1 MSTRPPRRSRLLSRE
16 EAHLWGEIAKLI
28 TPLRG
33 RAKPKKPAQKSAAA
47 EAEQPARPIA
57 APAAKLAKPAPK
69 PAAKPAAKPT
79 WKPASPP
86 PAASAPAKSAPLKPV
101 PLKPAPAPSLPRV
114 ASKPLKLGD
123 LAPEIARASAVPT
136 LPVPPASPGAP
147 GLERRERRGLER
159 GTLTIEACIDLH
171 GLYQAEAHAALVGFL
186 LRSRAAGH
194 ARVLVVTGK
203 GGEDFGGRERGGF
216 SERGVLRRSV
226 PHWLRGPELRG
237 LVLGFE
243 EAARHHGG
251 GGALYVR
258 LRRR

>member
-1 MSTRPPRRSRLLSRE
+1 MNTRPPRRSRLLSRE

-33 RAKPKKPAQKSAAA
+33 RAKPKKPAQKIAAA
-47 EAEQPARPIA
+47 GAEQPALPIA

-69 PAAKPAAKPT
+69 PAAKPA

-86 PAASAPAKSAPLKPV
+86 PAASAPAKSAPLKP
-101 PLKPAPAPSLPRV
+101 APAASLSRV

-123 LAPEIARASAVPT
+123 LAPEIARASAAPAP
-136 LPVPPASPGAP
+136 LVPPASPGAP

-159 GTLTIEACIDLH
+159 GTLTIEARIDLH

-203 GGEDFGGRERGGF
+203 GGEGFGGRDRGGF

>member
-1 MSTRPPRRSRLLSRE
+1 MSARPPRRSRLLSRE

-33 RAKPKKPAQKSAAA
+33 RAKPKKPAQKG
-47 EAEQPARPIA
+47 AEQPAPPIA
-57 APAAKLAKPAPK
+57 APAAKVAKPTPK
-69 PAAKPAAKPT
+69 PAAKPA

-86 PAASAPAKSAPLKPV
+86 PAASAPAKPV
-101 PLKPAPAPSLPRV
+101 PLKPAPALSLPR
-114 ASKPLKLGD
+114 AAAKPLKLGD
-123 LAPEIARASAVPT
+123 LAPEIARASAAPT
-136 LPVPPASPGAP
+136 PPVPPASPGAP

-159 GTLTIEACIDLH
+159 GTLTIEARIDLH

-203 GGEDFGGRERGGF
+203 GGEGFGGRDRGGF

>member
-1 MSTRPPRRSRLLSRE
+1 MRPPRRRALSRE
-16 EAHLWGEIAKLI
+16 EAYLWGEIAKLI

-33 RAKPKKPAQKSAAA
+33 RARPKKPGAEAASDAEPAGPTPSKPSPPKTKRTAERPNPAAA
-47 EAEQPARPIA
+47 APPTVR
-57 APAAKLAKPAPK
+57 PAAKV
-69 PAAKPAAKPT
+69 AAKTALP
-79 WKPASPP
+79 SPP
-86 PAASAPAKSAPLKPV
+86 AHKRPV
-101 PLKPAPAPSLPRV
+101 
-114 ASKPLKLGD
+114 KLGD
-123 LAPEIARASAVPT
+123 LAGASVARPAPVTPSAA
-136 LPVPPASPGAP
+136 PPPP
-147 GLERRERRGLER
+147 GLERKERRGLER
-159 GTLTIEACIDLH
+159 GTLAIEARIDLH

-186 LRSRAAGH
+186 MRARAAGH

-203 GGEDFGGRERGGF
+203 GGEGFSDSGF

-251 GGALYVR
+251 AGALYVR

>member
-1 MSTRPPRRSRLLSRE
+1 MSTRPPRRARLLSRE

-33 RAKPKKPAQKSAAA
+33 RAKPKKPPQKGPATG
-47 EAEQPARPIA
+47 AEQPAPPIA
-57 APAAKLAKPAPK
+57 GPVAKVAKPAPK
-69 PAAKPAAKPT
+69 PAAKPAS
-79 WKPASPP
+79 KPASPSL
-86 PAASAPAKSAPLKPV
+86 AAKPVPLKPV
-101 PLKPAPAPSLPRV
+101 PLKPALAVPLSRV

-123 LAPEIARASAVPT
+123 LAPEIARASAAPAS
-136 LPVPPASPGAP
+136 PVPPASPGAP

-159 GTLTIEACIDLH
+159 GTLTIEARIDLH

-203 GGEDFGGRERGGF
+203 GGEDFGGRDRGGF

>member
-1 MSTRPPRRSRLLSRE
+1 MLSRE

-33 RAKPKKPAQKSAAA
+33 RAKPKKPAQKGPAAG
-47 EAEQPARPIA
+47 AEQPAPPIT

-69 PAAKPAAKPT
+69 PAAKPAAKP
-79 WKPASPP
+79 A
-86 PAASAPAKSAPLKPV
+86 
-101 PLKPAPAPSLPRV
+101 PLKPAPAASLSRV

-123 LAPEIARASAVPT
+123 LAPEIARASAAPA
-136 LPVPPASPGAP
+136 LPAPPASPGAP

-159 GTLTIEACIDLH
+159 GTLTIEARIDLH

-203 GGEDFGGRERGGF
+203 GGEGFGGRDRGGF

>member
-1 MSTRPPRRSRLLSRE
+1 MRPPRRRALSRE
-16 EAHLWGEIAKLI
+16 EAYLWGEIAKLI

-33 RAKPKKPAQKSAAA
+33 RARPKKPAP
-47 EAEQPARPIA
+47 EAEPA
-57 APAAKLAKPAPK
+57 APASANPSPAKPNLAKPTPSK
-69 PAAKPAAKPT
+69 PAKPNPAVTAPT
-79 WKPASPP
+79 VRP
-86 PAASAPAKSAPLKPV
+86 PAKAAANSAAKSAL
-101 PLKPAPAPSLPRV
+101 PSLPTHKRPV
-114 ASKPLKLGD
+114 KLGD
-123 LAPEIARASAVPT
+123 LAGATAAFSAPAR
-136 LPVPPASPGAP
+136 PPAAPAPP
-147 GLERRERRGLER
+147 GLERKERRGLER
-159 GTLTIEACIDLH
+159 GTLAIEARIDLH

-186 LRSRAAGH
+186 MRARSAGH

-203 GGEDFGGRERGGF
+203 GGEGFSDAGF

-251 GGALYVR
+251 AGALYVR

>member
-1 MSTRPPRRSRLLSRE
+1 MRPPRRRSLSRE
-16 EAHLWGEIAKLI
+16 EAYLWGEIAKLI

-33 RAKPKKPAQKSAAA
+33 RARPKKPGA
-47 EAEQPARPIA
+47 EVTSEA
-57 APAAKLAKPAPK
+57 APAPLTPS
-69 PAAKPAAKPT
+69 AAKPASSKPAKPNPAAAAPPAIRPAAKIPAKIAT
-79 WKPASPP
+79 KTALPSPPAHKRPVKLGDLAGASVASPP
-86 PAASAPAKSAPLKPV
+86 PARP
-101 PLKPAPAPSLPRV
+101 PAP
-114 ASKPLKLGD
+114 
-123 LAPEIARASAVPT
+123 
-136 LPVPPASPGAP
+136 PPP
-147 GLERRERRGLER
+147 GLERKERRGLER
-159 GTLTIEACIDLH
+159 GTLAIEARIDLH

-186 LRSRAAGH
+186 MRSRSAGH

-203 GGEDFGGRERGGF
+203 GGEGFSDSGF

-251 GGALYVR
+251 AGALYVR

>member
-1 MSTRPPRRSRLLSRE
+1 MRERPPRRSRLLSRE
-16 EAHLWGEIAKLI
+16 EAHLWSEIAKLI

-33 RAKPKKPAQKSAAA
+33 RAKPRKAPTNAPAVEAERSTTPVVRAAA
-47 EAEQPARPIA
+47 KTP
-57 APAAKLAKPAPK
+57 PK
-69 PAAKPAAKPT
+69 PAAKAALRST
-79 WKPASPP
+79 SKPASPP
-86 PAASAPAKSAPLKPV
+86 LAR
-101 PLKPAPAPSLPRV
+101 PAPTVSLPR
-114 ASKPLKLGD
+114 APSKPLKLGD
-123 LAPEIARASAVPT
+123 LAPEIARASAAPA
-136 LPVPPASPGAP
+136 PVPAPASPGAP

-159 GTLTIEACIDLH
+159 GTLMIEARIDLH

-203 GGEDFGGRERGGF
+203 GGEGLSGHDRGGF
-216 SERGVLRRSV
+216 AERGVLRRSV

-237 LVLGFE
+237 FVLGFE

-251 GGALYVR
+251 AGALYVR